1 MNGILY
7 VALGGAL
14 GASCRHLLGM
24 GTLKAFGPDYPY
36 GTLAANVLGG
46 FLMGLLAGWLALK
59 VSGGANLRLFL
70 GVGLLGGF
78 TTFSAFS
85 LDAVLMYEKKAY
97 GALLGYVG
105 GSVIL
110 SIGALFIGLILARK
124 IFGPAGGVM

>member
-1 MNGILY
+1 MNGLLY

-14 GASCRHLLGM
+14 GASGRYILGL
-24 GTLKAFGPDYPY
+24 GALKAFGPDYPY
-36 GTLAANVLGG
+36 GTMAANVIGG

-97 GALLGYVG
+97 GALMSYVG

-110 SIGALFIGLILARK
+110 SIGALMIGLILARK
-124 IFGPAGGVM
+124 LFGT

>member
-1 MNGILY
+1 MNGLLY

-14 GASCRHLLGM
+14 GASGRHLLGM
-24 GTLKAFGPDYPY
+24 ATLKTLGPDYPY
-36 GTLAANVLGG
+36 GTMAANLIGG
-46 FLMGLLAGWLALK
+46 FQMGLLAGWLALK
-59 VSGGANLRLFL
+59 VSGGENLRLFL

-97 GALLGYVG
+97 GALISYVG

-110 SIGALFIGLILARK
+110 SIGALMIGLILARK
-124 IFGPAGGVM
+124 IFGT

>member
-14 GASCRHLLGM
+14 GASARHLLGIAAFK
-24 GTLKAFGPDYPY
+24 TLGPGYPY
-36 GTLAANVLGG
+36 GTMAANVIGG
-46 FLMGLLAGWLALK
+46 LLMGLLAGWLALK
-59 VSGGANLRLFL
+59 VSGGENLRLFL

-110 SIGALFIGLILARK
+110 SIGALMIGLILARK
-124 IFGPAGGVM
+124 VFGT

>member
-1 MNGILY
+1 MNGLLY

-14 GASCRHLLGM
+14 GASGRHLLGI
-24 GTLKAFGPDYPY
+24 GTLKAFGPGYPY
-36 GTLAANVLGG
+36 GTMIANVLGG

-59 VSGGANLRLFL
+59 VSGGTNLRLFL

-97 GALLGYVG
+97 GALLSYVG

-110 SIGALFIGLILARK
+110 SIGALMIGLILARK
-124 IFGPAGGVM
+124 VFGT

>member
-14 GASCRHLLGM
+14 GASGRHLLGM
-24 GTLKAFGPDYPY
+24 ATLKTLGPDYPY
-36 GTLAANVLGG
+36 GTLAANVIGG
-46 FLMGLLAGWLALK
+46 FLMGLLVGWLALK
-59 VSGGANLRLFL
+59 VSGGTNLRLFL

-105 GSVIL
+105 SSVIL
-110 SIGALFIGLILARK
+110 SIGALMIGLILARK
-124 IFGPAGGVM
+124 VFAA

>member
-1 MNGILY
+1 MNGLLY

-14 GASCRHLLGM
+14 GACARHLLGM
-24 GTLKAFGPDYPY
+24 AALKTLGPDYPY
-36 GTLAANVLGG
+36 GTMAANLIGG
-46 FLMGLLAGWLALK
+46 FLMGVLAGWLALK
-59 VSGGANLRLFL
+59 VSGGSNLRLFL

-97 GALLGYVG
+97 GALMSYVG

-110 SIGALFIGLILARK
+110 SIGALMIGLILARK
-124 IFGPAGGVM
+124 IFGHSGGVM

>member
-1 MNGILY
+1 MTGLLY

-14 GASCRHLLGM
+14 GASGRHLLGM
-24 GTLKAFGPDYPY
+24 ATVKAFGPDYPY
-36 GTLAANVLGG
+36 GTMAANVIGG

-59 VSGGANLRLFL
+59 VSGGTNLRLFL

-97 GALLGYVG
+97 GQLVGYVG
-105 GSVIL
+105 GSVLL
-110 SIGALFIGLILARK
+110 SIGALMIGLILARK
-124 IFGPAGGVM
+124 IFGS

>member
-1 MNGILY
+1 MNGLLY

-14 GASCRHLLGM
+14 GASGRHLLGM
-24 GTLKAFGPDYPY
+24 ATLKTLGPDYPY
-36 GTLAANVLGG
+36 GTMAANLIGG

-59 VSGGANLRLFL
+59 VSGGENLRLFL

-97 GALLGYVG
+97 GALISYVS

-110 SIGALFIGLILARK
+110 SIGALMIGLILARK
-124 IFGPAGGVM
+124 IFGT

>member
-1 MNGILY
+1 MTGLLY

-14 GASCRHLLGM
+14 GASGRHLLGM
-24 GTLKAFGPDYPY
+24 ATLKTLGPDYPY
-36 GTLAANVLGG
+36 GTMAANVIGG
-46 FLMGLLAGWLALK
+46 FLMGVLAGWLALK
-59 VSGGANLRLFL
+59 VSGSENFRLFL

-97 GALLGYVG
+97 GALMSYVG

-110 SIGALFIGLILARK
+110 SILALAIGLILARK
-124 IFGPAGGVM
+124 IFGT

>member
-14 GASCRHLLGM
+14 GASARHILGLATFK
-24 GTLKAFGPDYPY
+24 TLGPGYPY
-36 GTLAANVLGG
+36 GTMAANVLGG

-110 SIGALFIGLILARK
+110 SIGALMIGLILARK
-124 IFGPAGGVM
+124 VFGT